1 MTYRFSL
8 RSIRAGAVAAVS
20 AVVLVGCN
28 GGTEVEDPPTTA
40 SPSAPTSSP
49 ESSPSPTE
57 TESTEEPTT
66 EGPTDEPTEASAL
79 PELPEA
85 AKENTPEGAE
95 AFIRYYFDVA
105 NFALTKPEPGLVP
118 KIASDECVSCATLEA
133 QVADL
138 SQQGQR
144 ATSNPYEIKSM
155 ALVGGTTQDV
165 ELFNMVVA
173 LPATTIES
181 RDGTVSDPSQEAEYS
196 GTGGARWE
204 GGRWELLDL
213 DLSP

>member
-8 RSIRAGAVAAVS
+8 RSIRAGAVAAVA

-57 TESTEEPTT
+57 LESTEEPT
-66 EGPTDEPTEASAL
+66 EGPTAEPTEASAL

-105 NFALTKPEPGLVP
+105 NIAMMTPQVGLIP
-118 KIASDECVSCATLEA
+118 TLAHADCQSCKAMEMDAETL
-133 QVADL
+133 VRD
-138 SQQGQR
+138 GQR
-144 ATSNPYEIKSM
+144 AASQVYDVQSM
-155 ALVGGTTQDV
+155 AVVGGTSQDV
-165 ELFNMVVA
+165 ELFNMVVL
-173 LPATTIES
+173 LPGSDIEMEG
-181 RDGTVSDPSQEAEYS
+181 DVVEEGAAPAEYS
-196 GTGGARWE
+196 GTGGAKWNGE
-204 GGRWELLDL
+204 QWELLDL
-213 DLSP
+213 DLHT